1 MNNDKLN
8 RWRLALATCGF
19 NVPVETLQ
27 VWLALYFEASE
38 PETKV
43 SEVVEVFERV
53 KAEQSEALN
62 A

>member
-1 MNNDKLN
+1 MTNEKLN

-27 VWLALYFEASE
+27 IWLTLYFEASE
-38 PETKV
+38 PDTTV
-43 SEVVEVFERV
+43 SQVVAVFEKV
-53 KAEQSEALN
+53 KQEQSEALN